1 MQTDRKQNW
10 ANWGD
15 QKYAEVMYRRA
26 IGDLPEMESSKAVAR
41 RVIPF
46 WTIGNTILDVGCGV
60 GHYLRSLRRELG
72 SGFDYTGVDI
82 APHHLAL
89 AKKAFARDTRA
100 CFEEAD
106 LFSLRYQDDSFDIAI
121 CTNLMQ
127 NLPSIVRPLAELV
140 RVCRKVAI
148 VRLLCGDRT
157 FLIRDV
163 HPHDPDLDL
172 TGEPFSF
179 NYYNIYSRAYI
190 DSVLSKF
197 FNIQSHS
204 IEVDRDYSANNIDN
218 SLLQDS
224 AGAQHTTTIG
234 GYQSNGYILLPWV
247 FLTILKSQTPK

>member
-89 AKKAFARDTRA
+89 AKKAFASGYA
-100 CFEEAD
+100 
-106 LFSLRYQDDSFDIAI
+106 
-121 CTNLMQ
+121 
-127 NLPSIVRPLAELV
+127 
-140 RVCRKVAI
+140 
-148 VRLLCGDRT
+148 RLLRRGRPIQ
-157 FLIRDV
+157 LKV
-163 HPHDPDLDL
+163 
-172 TGEPFSF
+172 
-179 NYYNIYSRAYI
+179 SR
-190 DSVLSKF
+190 
-197 FNIQSHS
+197 
-204 IEVDRDYSANNIDN
+204 
-218 SLLQDS
+218 
-224 AGAQHTTTIG
+224 
-234 GYQSNGYILLPWV
+234 
-247 FLTILKSQTPK
+247 